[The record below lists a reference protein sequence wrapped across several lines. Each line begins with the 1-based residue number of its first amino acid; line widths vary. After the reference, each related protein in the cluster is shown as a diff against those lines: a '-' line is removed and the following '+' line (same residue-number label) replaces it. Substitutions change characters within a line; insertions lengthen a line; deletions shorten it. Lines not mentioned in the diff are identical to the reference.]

1 MMAVLIACCAL
12 SRAAPRGALPARR
25 LVTRLH
31 APVRCSSS
39 DSADVPPSP
48 PARSATRSTL
58 SMEEETFHAGADQR
72 AAGLLTALSER
83 GFGVEELD
91 ALLHAK
97 QFRGSAALRT
107 YNSFVFPK
115 SEGAYWNAEKPG
127 RLATIAQSIVFLVK
141 EQRAEQAEWLRN
153 HDRSR
158 AEADALGPRH
168 PLHLVL
174 DNVRSAHNT
183 GNLLRAA
190 EAARVTCVHSCGI
203 TPASPHPALL
213 KTAMGAAEYVP
224 QTHESST
231 LKVVRALKA
240 EGVAVW
246 ACETTERSVDL
257 RRAELPK
264 PLALVLGNELI
275 GVDTD
280 VLEECDGVLQ
290 IPMFGLKNSLN
301 VATAGTIVMWEALRQ
316 WDAESES

>member
-1 MMAVLIACCAL
+1 
-12 SRAAPRGALPARR
+12 
-25 LVTRLH
+25 
-31 APVRCSSS
+31 
-39 DSADVPPSP
+39 
-48 PARSATRSTL
+48 
-58 SMEEETFHAGADQR
+58 MEEETFHAGADQR

-203 TPASPHPALL
+203 TSKSRNLL
-213 KTAMGAAEYVP
+213 WTSAAAQGSSESMFNI
-224 QTHESST
+224 THIT
-231 LKVVRALKA
+231 LRVVRAFA
-240 EGVAVW
+240 RAPRGHR
-246 ACETTERSVDL
+246 ER
-257 RRAELPK
+257 
-264 PLALVLGNELI
+264 
-275 GVDTD
+275 
-280 VLEECDGVLQ
+280 Q
-290 IPMFGLKNSLN
+290 
-301 VATAGTIVMWEALRQ
+301 
-316 WDAESES
+316 